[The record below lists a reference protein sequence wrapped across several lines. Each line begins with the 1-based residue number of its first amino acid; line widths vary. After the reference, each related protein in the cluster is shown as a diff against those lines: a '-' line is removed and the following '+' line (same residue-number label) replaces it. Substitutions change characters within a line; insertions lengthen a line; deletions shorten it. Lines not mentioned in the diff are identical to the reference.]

1 MTDKPQSPRDVLLAH
16 IQARYGPE
24 AKQQAKDIY
33 AAASLRYSRYSRKY
47 TAEQRLAAAEKNDRF
62 YSPEAKQRVVD
73 KFRAAAQRARAIYE
87 TGEQED
93 TQ

>member
-16 IQARYGPE
+16 IQALYG
-24 AKQQAKDIY
+24 AAVAQQAKDIY

>member
-16 IQARYGPE
+16 IQTCYGSQ
-24 AKQQAKDIY
+24 AATDAKDIY

-73 KFRAAAQRARAIYE
+73 KFRAAADRARAIYE
-87 TGEQED
+87 TGEQEA